1 VSGVLQ
7 RAADFFLAP
16 SAARPAETAVV
27 PPAARAVVLGSP
39 AAAVPVAAAVAL
51 SLRTAAGAPTAV
63 VAVWSPDDA
72 SRAGSPPGISPS
84 VSPAAATRGAERPSH
99 GLAARAAARLA
110 ARLTA
115 HGLETAARGRL
126 VWLLLPAEPQAAAT
140 AVRRAS
146 AIVEGPLVTAVTGPR
161 PAVLDDLV
169 AEHDVVVVAGDP
181 ESALARAALARLTD
195 RGIAARACRPLG
207 RGLPRAVALAGLAAP
222 KFDAGGALA
231 AAPREES

>member
-1 VSGVLQ
+1 MSGVLQ
-7 RAADFFLAP
+7 RAVGFFLAP
-16 SAARPAETAVV
+16 AAARPQSAAAV

-39 AAAVPVAAAVAL
+39 SDAVPLAAAVAL
-51 SLRTAAGAPTAV
+51 SLRAAARSPTAV

-72 SRAGSPPGISPS
+72 SRAGPPNGASPAPPQAA
-84 VSPAAATRGAERPSH
+84 SPAAATRGA
-99 GLAARAAARLA
+99 ARLA
-110 ARLTA
+110 QRLAA
-115 HGLETAARGRL
+115 HELEAAARGRL
-126 VWLLLPAEPQAAAT
+126 AWLALPAEPEAAAT

-161 PAVLDDLV
+161 PAELDDLV